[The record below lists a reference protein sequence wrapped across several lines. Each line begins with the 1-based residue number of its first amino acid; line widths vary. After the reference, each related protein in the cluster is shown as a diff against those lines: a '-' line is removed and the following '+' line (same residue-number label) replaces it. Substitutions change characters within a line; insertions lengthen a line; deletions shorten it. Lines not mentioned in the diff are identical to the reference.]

1 MNFYRNSRFTFSN
14 STLKNSSSRNDF
26 QIFSRNE
33 SFSFNLDRSHL
44 NFFSEVI
51 QIEVIKPPHRSLH
64 QLTAKSKVRF
74 AAAAATALF
83 GVGLSKGVGEDPKK
97 TCKLVKILI

>member
-74 AAAAATALF
+74 AAAATALF
-83 GVGLSKGVGEDPKK
+83 AVGLSKGVGEDPKK

>member
-1 MNFYRNSRFTFSN
+1 MTFKFFPGMKVFRL
-14 STLKNSSSRNDF
+14 TLIDL
-26 QIFSRNE
+26 IWI
-33 SFSFNLDRSHL
+33 
-44 NFFSEVI
+44 FFSEVI

-83 GVGLSKGVGEDPKK
+83 AVGLSKGVGEDPKK